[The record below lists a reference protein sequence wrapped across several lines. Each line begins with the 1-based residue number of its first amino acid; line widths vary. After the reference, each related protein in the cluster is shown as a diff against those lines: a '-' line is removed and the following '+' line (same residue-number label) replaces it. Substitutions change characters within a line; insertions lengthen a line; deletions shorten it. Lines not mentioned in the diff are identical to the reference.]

1 MKNLKK
7 QKKERNII
15 IFLNKTLLD
24 GNTIGKVKVKRENY
38 YEYAV

>member
-15 IFLNKTLLD
+15 IFLNKTLLEE
-24 GNTIGKVKVKRENY
+24 NTIGKVKVKIENY